1 MSVFDD
7 MSKEIAEANLQRIQT
22 CAEVVE
28 GLVESI
34 EPLDDPEDKA
44 DLILAIEDLLI
55 EATKLY
61 KKAYEMVWDSPFSEE
76 TPRES

>member
-1 MSVFDD
+1 MSLFDD

-28 GLVESI
+28 NVTESI
-34 EPLDDPEDKA
+34 EPLTDPEDKA
-44 DLILAIEDLLI
+44 DLILAVEDLLI

-61 KKAYEMVWDSPFSEE
+61 KKAYEMVWNAPFSEE
-76 TPRES
+76 IPRES